1 MDKRLYFIAGLG
13 IIAVSLAVYRE
24 KGTNPS
30 EQISFSF
37 AAKKEIA
44 PQRLYGMAEATL
56 LSQGVLPKN
65 IRPIKDRNDVR
76 VVYPQTFDVLNFIS
90 VLKDSLDGYS
100 AEVFSIDNAKDK
112 SSVVQVKNGDV
123 IIKSFIFNKE
133 QSKAPQKGVVPSVP
147 K

>member
-1 MDKRLYFIAGLG
+1 MDKRINNLAGLG
-13 IIAVSLAVYRE
+13 ILAVSLAVYRE
-24 KGTNPS
+24 KGMNPS

-37 AAKKEIA
+37 TAKKEIT
-44 PQRLYGMAEATL
+44 PQRLLGMAEATL
-56 LSQGVLPKN
+56 HAQGVLPKN

-76 VVYPQTFDVLNFIS
+76 VMYRQTFDVLNFIS

-112 SSVVQVKNGDV
+112 SSVVQIKNGDV

-133 QSKAPQKGVVPSVP
+133 QSKGPQKGVVPSVP